1 MISGDNYDMKVIT
14 LTSRRQCS
22 RLLWCLLLGVA
33 SAACSSG
40 PPPPMSSGPSHAERI
55 EQTRRE
61 KDEFFRTG
69 GESPI
74 PEAQRAAFAGLTYFP
89 VDASYNVPAR
99 LVEERAS
106 EPVVIELATSR
117 NTVDRLARVGTISFR
132 LGGAG
137 HTLTAFAT
145 AADGLTRLF
154 VPFGDQTNR
163 KETYG
168 GGRYLNLTRTP
179 TGLYDLDFNVA
190 YNPYCVYDVNYTCP
204 LPPAENRLAVAIN
217 AGERMPA
224 GH

>member
-1 MISGDNYDMKVIT
+1 MDLIT
-14 LTSRRQCS
+14 STRR
-22 RLLWCLLLGVA
+22 RPRPLVLWCLLLGLA

-40 PPPPMSSGPSHAERI
+40 PPPPMSSGPSHTERV

-69 GESPI
+69 QESPI
-74 PEAQRAAFAGLTYFP
+74 PEAQRASFTGLTYFP
-89 VDASYNVPAR
+89 IDAGYNIPAS
-99 LVEERAS
+99 LVEERTA
-106 EPVVIELATSR
+106 EPVIIELATSR

-132 LGGAG
+132 LGGTG
-137 HTLTAFAT
+137 YKLTAFAT
-145 AADGLTRLF
+145 AAEGLTRLF

-163 KETYG
+163 QETYG

-179 TGLYDLDFNVA
+179 TGLYDLDFNMA

-204 LPPAENRLAVAIN
+204 LPPSENRLAVAIA